1 TSGISR
7 RGALRMLGIGA
18 LGAAGVGA
26 LGACAP
32 SGAGVASNGG
42 DPKSKN
48 FDFTSWSLNEEAAKP
63 SIEKIIAAW
72 EKAENSKIRA
82 VSYPYNEYL
91 SQLTLKLGGGETTG
105 AVHLDIAWLAA
116 MAQMGKLV
124 DLGTVAD
131 KAGYT

>member
-1 TSGISR
+1 
-7 RGALRMLGIGA
+7 A

-124 DLGTVAD
+124 DLG
-131 KAGYT
+131 